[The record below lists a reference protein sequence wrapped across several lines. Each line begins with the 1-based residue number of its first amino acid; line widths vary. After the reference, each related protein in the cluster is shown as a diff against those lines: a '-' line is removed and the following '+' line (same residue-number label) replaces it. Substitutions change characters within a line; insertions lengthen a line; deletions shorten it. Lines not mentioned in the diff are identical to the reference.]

1 MRLLGKQEIEDIAI
15 GSAVLGTGGGGDPY
29 LGKLVALQAIE
40 KYGPLQLIEVEELNP
55 DTLVVFPFGLGA
67 PVPFLERITI
77 LDDID
82 YAYQALEKFLGKKVG
97 AMMSI
102 EIGGMNSVVPF
113 ALAAKL
119 GLPLIDGDGMGRA
132 FPQVQLVT
140 FTMYGHSASPMAVGD
155 ERGNVVVF
163 DTVDNFWMERLARP
177 IAVQYGAISGG
188 VGFPMKA
195 GDIVESGVLGTVS
208 FAERIGAAI
217 RTAHEEHTDAIE
229 AVTGVTNGFAIFSGR
244 IVDVQRRVERGWT
257 LGEVTIL
264 GTDDCAGRQVTIQF
278 QNENLVVL
286 EGSEALVSVPDLITV
301 IDTERGEPI
310 TTENLRYGFRV
321 TVLAI
326 PCDEKWRTPAGL
338 ALAGPDHWG
347 YDVKYVPV
355 EERFGNSSRQLSVV
369 SR

>member
-1 MRLLGKQEIEDIAI
+1 MRLLGKQEIEDVAI

-29 LGKLVALQAIE
+29 LGKLAALQTIE
-40 KYGPLQLIEVEELNP
+40 KYGPLKLITIDEIDPEA
-55 DTLVVFPFGLGA
+55 LVVFPFGLGA

-82 YAYQALEKFLGKKVG
+82 YAYQALEQFLGKKVG

-113 ALAAKL
+113 ALAGKL

-140 FTMYGHSASPMAVGD
+140 FTMYGHSASPMAVAD
-155 ERGNVVVF
+155 ERGNVVVL

-177 IAVQYGAISGG
+177 IAVQFGAISGG
-188 VGFPMKA
+188 VGFPMSA
-195 GDIVESGVLGTVS
+195 GDIAESGVLGTVS
-208 FAERIGAAI
+208 FAERIGTAI
-217 RTAHEEHTDAIE
+217 RQSHENHTDPIE
-229 AVTGVTNGFAIFSGR
+229 AVTAVTGGFAIFQGR
-244 IVDVQRRVERGWT
+244 IIDVQRRVERGWT
-257 LGEVTIL
+257 LGEVTIA
-264 GTDDCAGRQVTIQF
+264 GIDECSGRQVTVQF

-286 EGSEALVSVPDLITV
+286 EGSEVLVSVPDLITV

-321 TVLAI
+321 TILAI
-326 PCDEKWRTPAGL
+326 PCDPKWRTEAGL

-347 YDVKYVPV
+347 YDVKFVPV
-355 EERFGNSSRQLSVV
+355 EDRFGVTV
-369 SR
+369 

>member
-1 MRLLGKQEIEDIAI
+1 LRFLGKQEIEDVAI

-29 LGKLVALQAIE
+29 LGKLAALQTIE
-40 KYGPLQLIEVEELNP
+40 KYGPLKLITIDEIDP

-67 PVPFLERITI
+67 PVPFLERISI

-113 ALAAKL
+113 ALAGKL

-140 FTMYGHSASPMAVGD
+140 FTMYGHSASPMAVAD
-155 ERGNVVVF
+155 EHGNVVVL

-177 IAVQYGAISGG
+177 LAVQFGAISGG
-188 VGFPMKA
+188 VGFPMSA
-195 GDIVESGVLGTVS
+195 GDIAVSGVLGTVS

-217 RTAHEEHTDAIE
+217 RESHENHTDPIE
-229 AVTGVTNGFAIFSGR
+229 AVTSVTGGFAIFQGR
-244 IVDVQRRVERGWT
+244 IIDVQRRVESGWT
-257 LGEVTIL
+257 LGEVMIA
-264 GTDDCAGRQVTIQF
+264 GIDECAGRQVTVQF

-286 EGSEALVSVPDLITV
+286 EGSDVLVSVPDLITV

-321 TVLAI
+321 TILAI
-326 PCDEKWRTPAGL
+326 PCDPKWRTEAGL

-347 YDVKYVPV
+347 YDVKFVPV
-355 EERFGNSSRQLSVV
+355 EDRFGVTA
-369 SR
+369 